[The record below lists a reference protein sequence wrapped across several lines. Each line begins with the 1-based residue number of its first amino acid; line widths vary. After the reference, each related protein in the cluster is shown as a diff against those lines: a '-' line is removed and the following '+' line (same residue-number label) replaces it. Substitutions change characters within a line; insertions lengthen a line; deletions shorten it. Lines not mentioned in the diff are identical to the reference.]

1 MQLTSPPWNRTA
13 NGHSELSGGYVSYN
27 APKYFHKIHI
37 FLQPRT
43 IESDVLPGTEW
54 IRRRQIGGRETV
66 QEDTTSASCQIE
78 ARGLGEDL
86 IRNRGIGSRR
96 CGRASKDT
104 FCALL
109 TLQNDR
115 KEPRDLPVDPSG
127 DFQLMTVRGVEQP
140 DTIVKLKNPPI

>member
-1 MQLTSPPWNRTA
+1 MQGTA
-13 NGHSELSGGYVSYN
+13 NGRFESSSKHASYN
-27 APKYFHKIHI
+27 APKYFHNTHI
-37 FLQPRT
+37 LLQPRT